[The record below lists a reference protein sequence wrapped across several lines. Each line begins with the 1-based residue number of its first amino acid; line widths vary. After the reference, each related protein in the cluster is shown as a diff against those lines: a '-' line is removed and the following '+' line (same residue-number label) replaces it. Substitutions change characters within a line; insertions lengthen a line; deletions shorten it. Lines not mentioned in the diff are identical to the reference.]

1 MFTTCFA
8 RSAAPNDDSLR
19 ALVLQMV
26 LHDRHGLV
34 FVNMVKTVNRPLAT
48 RSIVVGRK
56 RFRKTQLDNVMDGV
70 GAIYG
75 LIFFAAIAGVLWLS

>member
-1 MFTTCFA
+1 MMTHFAHWFFKWFFTIGTA
-8 RSAAPNDDSLR
+8 WS
-19 ALVLQMV
+19 
-26 LHDRHGLV
+26 